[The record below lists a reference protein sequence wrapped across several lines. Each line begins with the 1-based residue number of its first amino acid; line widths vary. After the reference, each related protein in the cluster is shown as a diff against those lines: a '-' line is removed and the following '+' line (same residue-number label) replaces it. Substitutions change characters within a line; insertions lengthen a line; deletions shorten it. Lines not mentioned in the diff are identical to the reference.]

1 MIDYKTKY
9 EELIVTLNDANDAGL
24 FDLKTSNLASINS
37 EHRQKIRAA
46 LREANA
52 MVEAD
57 FIWPGNIG
65 IQND

>member
-9 EELIVTLNDANDAGL
+9 EELIATLKKANDAGL
-24 FDLKTSNLASINS
+24 FDLNTSNMASINS
-37 EHRQKIRAA
+37 EHRRAIRAA

-57 FIWPGNIG
+57 NIYPTFA
-65 IQND
+65 Q